1 VETRKLG
8 QNGPQV
14 SALGLGCMG
23 MSWGY
28 EESARDDPASIAV
41 IHEAIDLG
49 VTFFDTADIYGD
61 GHNEELVGR
70 ALEGRRDDVVL
81 ATKMGFVM
89 DDLATRKMRRDGS
102 PRHVREAAEASLG
115 RLRTD
120 VIDLYYLHRVDPE
133 VPLAET
139 WGALSDLVAAG
150 KVRQLGLSEVT
161 PAQAAEAHAI
171 HPVAA
176 IQSEMSLWT
185 RDALGV
191 APVPSADGP
200 APVNAGAQGDDVV
213 GWCAQNGAA
222 FVPFAP
228 LGRGFLTGTL
238 TSATFEEGDFR
249 GGNPRFAAEAFA
261 ANQRIVDAVR
271 AVAERKGVTPAQVA
285 IAWALAQG
293 DHVIPIPGT
302 KKSKY
307 LRENLGAAAVRL
319 TAAELAELDSLPAP
333 VGSRY

>member
-41 IHEAIDLG
+41 IHEALDLG
-49 VTFFDTADIYGD
+49 VTLLDTADIYGD

-70 ALEGRRDDVVL
+70 ALAGRRDNVVL
-81 ATKMGFVM
+81 ATKMGFVIE
-89 DDLATRKMRRDGS
+89 DLASRKMHKDGS
-102 PRHVREAAEASLG
+102 PRHVREAAEASLA
-115 RLRTD
+115 RLHTD

-139 WGALSDLVAAG
+139 WGALSELVAAG

-161 PAQAAEAHAI
+161 AAQAAEAHAI

-191 APVPSADGP
+191 PAVPSAGP

-213 GWCAQNGAA
+213 GWCAQHGAA

-228 LGRGFLTGTL
+228 LGRGFLTGAL
-238 TSATFEEGDFR
+238 TSSTFEEGDFR

-271 AVAERKGVTPAQVA
+271 AVAERKAVTPAQIA

-307 LRENLGAAAVRL
+307 LRENLGAADVRL
-319 TAAELAELDSLPAP
+319 TAEELAELDSLPAP